1 MLYATMQGVKSEL
14 QEELYSDVEID
25 NTIEEMDCD
34 KVIIWIDG
42 AVGRSFTND
51 DLIDVDSLIRL
62 AACKYGAYSM
72 MSSPLEGHN
81 IDTISLALHRLNEA
95 KDIVRMWCRPRGIT
109 PTFNDE
115 AYVPVHVDFAYATGA
130 DANCI

>member
-1 MLYATMQGVKSEL
+1 MYSAINSVKNEL
-14 QEELYSDVEID
+14 QEDLYNDTEID
-25 NTIEEMDCD
+25 TTVEEMDSD
-34 KVIIWIDG
+34 KVIPWIDG

-51 DLIDVDSLIRL
+51 DLIGADALIRL